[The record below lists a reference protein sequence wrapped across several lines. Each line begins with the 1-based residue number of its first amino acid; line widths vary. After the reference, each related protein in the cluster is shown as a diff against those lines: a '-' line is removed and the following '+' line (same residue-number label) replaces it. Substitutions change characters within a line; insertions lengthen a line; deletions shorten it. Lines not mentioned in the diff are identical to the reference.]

1 MKHHFKTPIIT
12 LLFLSLISCSGY
24 KSNDT
29 LLQIGDYKL
38 TVADYE
44 YMRNENDKRARLP
57 DADLE
62 KKIINDGYVCA
73 FALDNKYD
81 TIALIKKKMDY
92 ANRFYAAVQ
101 DGYIWNKKYKP
112 LLTVSEADSKNAYAK
127 KQTEYNLELI
137 YFPDKELLTKY
148 LPSNGQVKTTSDFDA
163 LKSKVKSEPKI
174 SFSSRYQQYPFTP
187 SGIDNEKVIQS
198 KPGDVWGPVEI
209 ENGYVIIH
217 IADSR
222 NANIPPYSAMKE
234 RIERELTQ
242 QLTQKYVQE
251 SQRDILKKTNPV
263 MYDKVINYML
273 SACNIQAH
281 TWNAVD
287 KSKILMTY
295 HLNGIILSFTIA
307 DFIGFI
313 ENEPLYFGSLTDVTG
328 IKSLLNNNIIDIYLY
343 DEAVKMNMLT
353 DPVFF
358 AFKKNRQFKLFTQY
372 YKVKNIKPKVVVTEA
387 ETRKYYA
394 ENIDKFKTP
403 GTANVLIYK
412 FKDNETAMKSA
423 RAIMAQNSKKS
434 AVASAG
440 ANFQSGSYNI
450 ITTGRRPAP
459 ARESITLPVPTKT
472 SLKLTDPSCPPN
484 VKAELMRLIPGKVS
498 MPVSVNGEYW
508 LLYLNSKSDLITLPY
523 QEVEKDIKQKLPELL
538 GNKLLESQVTALQS
552 TYQLKIN
559 LLNEYLLY
567 KEKNQEAKK

>member
-1 MKHHFKTPIIT
+1 MKHHFKTPIIPF
-12 LLFLSLISCSGY
+12 LVIGFLLSLISCSGY

-44 YMRNENDKRARLP
+44 YMRTENDKRSRLP

-81 TIALIKKKMDY
+81 TIALIKKKLEY
-92 ANRFYAAVQ
+92 ANRFYAAVI

-112 LLTVSEADSKNAYAK
+112 LLTVSEAESKNAYAK

-137 YFPDKELLTKY
+137 YFPDKELLAKY
-148 LPSNGQVKTTSDFDA
+148 LPSTGQVKSTSDFDA
-163 LKSKVKSEPKI
+163 LNSNVKSEPKI
-174 SFSSRYQQYPFTP
+174 RFSSRYQQYPFSP
-187 SGIDNEKVIQS
+187 FGINNEKVIQS

-209 ENGYVIIH
+209 ENGYVIVH
-217 IADSR
+217 IVDSR
-222 NANIPPYSAMKE
+222 KANNPPYSFLKD

-242 QLTQKYVQE
+242 QLTQKYVLE

-263 MYDKVINYML
+263 MYDKAINFML
-273 SACNIQAH
+273 SACDIQAH
-281 TWNAVD
+281 TWNGVD
-287 KSKILMTY
+287 KSTLLMTY
-295 HLNGIILSFTIA
+295 HLNGKTHSFTIA

-328 IKSLLNNNIIDIYLY
+328 IKNLLKNNIIDIYLY

-353 DPVFF
+353 DPEFL

-372 YKVKNIKPKVVVTEA
+372 YKLKNIKPKVVVTEA

-394 ENIDKFKTP
+394 ENIDKFKMQ

-423 RAIMAQNSKKS
+423 MAIMARNSTKPIPDQ
-434 AVASAG
+434 V
-440 ANFQSGSYNI
+440 
-450 ITTGRRPAP
+450 
-459 ARESITLPVPTKT
+459 RERVKSITLPEPTKT
-472 SLKLTDPSCPPN
+472 SLKLTDPTCPPN
-484 VKAELMRLIPGKVS
+484 VKAELIRLTPGRIS
-498 MPVSVNGEYW
+498 MPVPVNGEYW

-523 QEVEKDIKQKLPELL
+523 QEVEKDIKQQMPEML
-538 GNKLLESQVTALQS
+538 GNKLLETRVTAFQS

-559 LLNEYLLY
+559 ILNEYLLY